1 MGAVTVKVRITRP
14 LTIAEP
20 PVHVPGNG
28 DPPTF
33 AIGDEVEVYQALA
46 QQLVGSGRAEFVKGV
61 LNDPAPYEEQP
72 KVEAAAME
80 APEAAVTPPATRKKA
95 T

>member
-1 MGAVTVKVRITRP
+1 MGAPMVRVRITRP

-33 AIGDEVEVYQALA
+33 AVGDEVEVYQALA
-46 QQLVGSGRAEFVKGV
+46 QQLVGSGRAAFVKGV
-61 LNDPAPYEEQP
+61 LVDPAPYEEEP
-72 KVEAAAME
+72 ESAAME
-80 APEAAVTPPATRKKA
+80 APESAVMPRATRKKV